1 LKQLTLSACA
11 LCQDKSEL
19 ELSHIIPK
27 FVLRYL
33 KETSAGFLR
42 SAENPNTVVQDGEK
56 HYMLCGKCEDLF
68 SKYEK
73 KFADNI
79 FHAYFKNNQRRF
91 EYDTWLHYFLT
102 SVSWRHLYLDLLD
115 FVENHIVGLDALE
128 CLITSEQIMRDYLL
142 NKRND
147 IGNIEHHI
155 FFFEDI
161 ESISDEL
168 KKLQP
173 HVSVHRSVGGYTA
186 ANEETK
192 TYYTFTNMMGILVFT
207 LYSKGE
213 KEVWKNTQIFNGMG
227 VIEAKNQYIAS
238 VCGQEIKEL
247 MESSK
252 RSQEQ
257 LSDNQQRKILER
269 LKKVS
274 NNIEN
279 YPVFDDFKKDRE
291 L

>member
-1 LKQLTLSACA
+1 MKQLTLSECA
-11 LCQDKSEL
+11 LCHDKSKL

-33 KETSAGFLR
+33 KETSVGLLR
-42 SAENPNTVVQDGEK
+42 SIENPNAVIQDGEK
-56 HYMLCGKCEDLF
+56 HYLLCGKCEDLF
-68 SKYEK
+68 SIYEK

-79 FHAYFKNNQRRF
+79 FHTYFKNNQRRF
-91 EYDTWLHYFLT
+91 EYDTWLHYFIT

-115 FVENHIVGLDALE
+115 FVENHVVGIDALE
-128 CLITSEQIMRDYLL
+128 CLIASEQIMRDYLL
-142 NKRND
+142 NKRDN

-161 ESISDEL
+161 EAVADEL
-168 KKLQP
+168 KELEP

-192 TYYTFTNMMGILVFT
+192 TYFTFTNMMGILLFT
-207 LYSKGE
+207 LYRKG
-213 KEVWKNTQIFNGMG
+213 KDEVWKNTQIFNGTG

-238 VCGQEIKEL
+238 VCTQEIQEI
-247 MESSK
+247 MANSK
-252 RSQEQ
+252 HSQEQ
-257 LSDNQQRKILER
+257 LSEKQQRKIVER
-269 LKKVS
+269 LQKAADH
-274 NNIEN
+274 IES
-279 YPVFDDFKKDRE
+279 YPIFDDFKKDRE